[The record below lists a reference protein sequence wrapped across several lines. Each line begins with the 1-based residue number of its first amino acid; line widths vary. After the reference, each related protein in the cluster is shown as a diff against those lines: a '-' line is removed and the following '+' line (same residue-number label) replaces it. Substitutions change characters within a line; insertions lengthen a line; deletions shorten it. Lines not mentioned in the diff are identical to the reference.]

1 LCRNGDLGVGLS
13 IRRVD
18 AVTGLRGGR
27 QLIVDDIVERLD
39 LLDNSDRGV
48 GMNTVMSND
57 MMMNWCVDGVVNKLE
72 GRYYSLAE
80 KMSLKY
86 VAQAVLL
93 LDRHH
98 HATSSQTG

>member
-13 IRRVD
+13 IRRVN

-57 MMMNWCVDGVVNKLE
+57 MMMN
-72 GRYYSLAE
+72 
-80 KMSLKY
+80 
-86 VAQAVLL
+86 
-93 LDRHH
+93 
-98 HATSSQTG
+98 